1 MSKPAAT
8 RGPVTGRC
16 EKAAYKRYYPCH
28 SRRSRLEGFV
38 GPDSCE
44 DEGSASIMSDRKYR
58 QRGYQDDPR
67 ERQPRGHPA
76 PPKERAPGRVLQDER
91 GPKTPNLMAAH
102 EVFRC
107 ARCGNL
113 LSVPVGLLDTCGRC
127 GVDLHSCIQCVS
139 FDTSARWE
147 CAQSDKIS
155 ARVSPKDARNAC
167 AAMTPRTT
175 VERQTSTAPSSSG
188 STSGTADPSSSDARK
203 AFDDLFK

>member
-1 MSKPAAT
+1 
-8 RGPVTGRC
+8 
-16 EKAAYKRYYPCH
+16 
-28 SRRSRLEGFV
+28 
-38 GPDSCE
+38 
-44 DEGSASIMSDRKYR
+44 MSDRKYR
-58 QRGYQDDPR
+58 QRGYQDEPR
-67 ERQPRGHPA
+67 ERQPRGDKPA

-113 LSVPVGLLDTCGRC
+113 LSVPVGLLDSCSKC

-147 CAQSDKIS
+147 CAQNDKIP
-155 ARVSPKDARNAC
+155 ARVAPKDARNAC
-167 AAMTPRTT
+167 ALMTPRTT
-175 VERQTSTAPSSSG
+175 IERQTSTAPSASSSSG
-188 STSGTADPSSSDARK
+188 SSGGGSPSSNSARK